1 MNNYS
6 KIFAKTRVL
15 VPTLSKT
22 LGAKGAKATI
32 LTRPLYHT
40 IFGISESPNA
50 SIDHLWSVSS
60 H

>member
-1 MNNYS
+1 MNDHS

-22 LGAKGAKATI
+22 VGAKGAKAFISKRI
-32 LTRPLYHT
+32 LYYT

-50 SIDHLWSVSS
+50 PILSVSL

>member
-1 MNNYS
+1 MNNHS

-22 LGAKGAKATI
+22 VGAKGAKAFISKRI
-32 LTRPLYHT
+32 LYYT

-50 SIDHLWSVSS
+50 PILSVSL